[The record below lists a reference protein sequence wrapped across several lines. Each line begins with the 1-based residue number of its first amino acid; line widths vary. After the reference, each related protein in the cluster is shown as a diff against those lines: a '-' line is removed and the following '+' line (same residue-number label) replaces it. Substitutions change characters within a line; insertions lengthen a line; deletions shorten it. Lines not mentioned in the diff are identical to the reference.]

1 MVFLKLRF
9 KNYQIPTMREKA
21 IIFRR
26 VRMVSA
32 IFRLYLLSLEKE
44 LCMNTNFKV
53 FRFFSSPNAS
63 LRPKIARLKV

>member
-1 MVFLKLRF
+1 
-9 KNYQIPTMREKA
+9 MREKA

-32 IFRLYLLSLEKE
+32 IFRAVFTFFRKE